1 MRNNYNNQNQPLT
14 LSLSLSLS
22 TNMVFK
28 LKICI
33 KKKKGLFVVINLK
46 GNMNPVPKCIDHPN
60 ESCDKEG

>member
-14 LSLSLSLS
+14 LSLSAYMAL
-22 TNMVFK
+22 K

-33 KKKKGLFVVINLK
+33 KKKKGLFVINLK